1 MASSLNN
8 QKSVS
13 RNDNAGGTLPSL
25 SKNYTHDIGARH
37 SRGER
42 QRREIEVRRDEFN
55 ASDQKKRRGF
65 DKKDYLD
72 ALEQEH

>member
-13 RNDNAGGTLPSL
+13 RNDNAGATLPSL
-25 SKNYTHDIGARH
+25 SKNHTDIAARH

-42 QRREIEVRRDEFN
+42 QRREIEVRREEFN
-55 ASDQKKRRGF
+55 GSEQKRRRGF
-65 DKKDYLD
+65 DKKNYLD
-72 ALEQEH
+72 ALELEH